1 VARHRAAG
9 RRGWSPARS
18 APAGPPAA
26 ANAAPVNAVAASP
39 EAATRVAASGM
50 LAVAALGGALA
61 AADRLDAVAH
71 AEGGALAELATVA
84 SWMPSAGLD
93 DGRGIGRGI
102 EPVPPEPPA
111 FELDSLLKGVAAAAR
126 ETAARAELA
135 TRTCAAATSG
145 FGSVKNWVAT
155 AGEELRCRFGVAT
168 VYGVAGRAGSSDHP
182 LGLAL
187 DFMVD
192 RATGDRL
199 ADFALRNRRRLGIN
213 YVIYRQRINFG
224 TGWQAMEDRGSP
236 TANHMDHVHISFQ
249 PRPARN
255 LT

>member
-1 VARHRAAG
+1 LARHRAA
-9 RRGWSPARS
+9 RRSGWSPVLAT
-18 APAGPPAA
+18 PAA
-26 ANAAPVNAVAASP
+26 PSLAVGNPSVTNPA
-39 EAATRVAASGM
+39 AATRVATSGV
-50 LAVAALGGALA
+50 LAVATLGGALA
-61 AADRLDAVAH
+61 AADRLAAVPDPTS
-71 AEGGALAELATVA
+71 GALAELATVS
-84 SWMPSAGLD
+84 SWTPSSALD
-93 DGRGIGRGI
+93 TGHTA

-135 TRTCAAATSG
+135 GRTCAAATSG
-145 FGSVKNWVAT
+145 FGPVKSWVAT
-155 AGEELRCRFGVAT
+155 AGEELRCRFGVGT
-168 VYGVAGRAGSSDHP
+168 VYGVAGRGGSSDHP

-199 ADFALRNRRRLGIN
+199 ADFALRNRRRLGVN

-224 TGWQAMEDRGSP
+224 TGWQAMEDRGGP

-249 PRPARN
+249 PRPARDV
-255 LT
+255 T

>member
-1 VARHRAAG
+1 VARHRAA
-9 RRGWSPARS
+9 RRCGWSPVQS
-18 APAGPPAA
+18 ASTGPSLAA
-26 ANAAPVNAVAASP
+26 ASRAPANAAAVGP
-39 EAATRVAASGM
+39 EAATRVAASGV
-50 LAVAALGGALA
+50 LAVAALGALA
-61 AADRLDAVAH
+61 AADRLDAVPHVAS
-71 AEGGALAELATVA
+71 GALAELATVS
-84 SWMPSAGLD
+84 SWTPRTGLD
-93 DGRGIGRGI
+93 NDRGV

-135 TRTCAAATSG
+135 TRGCAAATSG
-145 FGSVKNWVAT
+145 FGPVKSWVAT

-168 VYGVAGRAGSSDHP
+168 VYGVAGRAGTSDHP

-192 RATGDRL
+192 RAMGDRL
-199 ADFALRNRRRLGIN
+199 ADFALRNRRRLGVN

-224 TGWQAMEDRGSP
+224 NGWQAMQDRGSP

-249 PRPARN
+249 PRPARD